1 VDSFTYKAHD
11 GLEEGNVATVTIT
24 VNPFNDDPVAN
35 DDVAATPEGFL
46 VVVSVLS
53 NDTDAD
59 GDALTVDSVTQGSDG
74 SVTTNGTTA
83 TYTPDGGFSGVDTF
97 TYTVIDGNGGSDEGT
112 VTVTVVYVPPA
123 AVLDI
128 LMWKQVWRGK
138 YWRAMAQVRV
148 KDTFGDPIVGAKV
161 RGHWSGAYAR
171 NVSATTGSLGRITTR
186 TSWLRRPGTA
196 LFTVDK
202 ITKDGTD
209 YSLAGET
216 SDSESFP

>member
-1 VDSFTYKAHD
+1 M
-11 GLEEGNVATVTIT
+11 L
-24 VNPFNDDPVAN
+24 
-35 DDVAATPEGFL
+35 VAACLLCAGAASAAI
-46 VVVSVLS
+46 VVVDNTDGAPDIVFTGTWNSS
-53 NDTDAD
+53 NYTTGQFYGANYQHSNK
-59 GDALTVDSVTQGSDG
+59 VQGL
-74 SVTTNGTTA
+74 TA
-83 TYTPDGGFSGVDTF
+83 TYTPDGGFNGVDSF

-123 AVLDI
+123 AVLDT

-161 RGHWSGAYAR
+161 KGHWSGAYAR

-209 YSLAGET
+209 YSLAGEI